1 MTSSSYVGAVGS
13 GPERDY
19 GNMIILPAAPSQRQL
34 WFLCQWDPAANAA
47 YNVTSAVRLTGRLD
61 PVLLQRAL
69 NQVVA
74 RHESLRAGV
83 GVVDGDP
90 RQVVAVETLVALP
103 TVDCSHLSPEAA
115 EEYVQRAAEEQ
126 ASLPFVLDEPPL
138 LRVLLVREAA
148 DRHTLIVVIHHIC
161 CDGWSIEVFYRDLAE
176 SYRRLLD
183 GEGPPPEL
191 PIQYADYVAWREES
205 LAGEPLRDLVAHW
218 CGTLSGV
225 QPLPLPVDHSRQAQ
239 RRMAAARLEE
249 TLPAD
254 EAAALDA
261 LGRGWEATPFML
273 LLAAFAVTLA
283 RVTGQPDVAVGTP
296 VAGRHHP
303 DAEDV
308 IGFFAN
314 PLVLRTRLPE
324 GAGFADAV
332 RAVRNTCLEAFSHQE
347 MPFDRLVEELRLPRV
362 VDRNPLFDVMFSMQN
377 TPGVLAR
384 LPELTMVPVDVAVTS
399 AKFDL
404 WLTVLPDGD
413 GLRLR
418 LDYDR
423 DLYDPGTARLLLDV
437 YRAVLAEIRRDP
449 GVRWGALPRA
459 DAGERALAE
468 RRSREEAPAPPDGTI
483 LDMLADRSSSRNH
496 GVRAADAEVSHADLR
511 TAAAGLAAR
520 LRAEGVGPGVVVATP
535 PLPSA
540 ALLVAALAVFE
551 TGAVLTYGSRHP
563 RAGAFV
569 TFTADDWLVTTGPRF
584 DPVPSGSPGA
594 GSPAWQVD
602 DGDRDGHTV
611 VFSHRALAAA
621 ATAVAARLGLGPDD
635 EVVLVHDGGPV
646 DLVALLA
653 PLSAGARLVLTD
665 TPAGGTVVVAA
676 PQVWRRLLTE
686 GYAPSPDARL
696 VCVGPFVADDLAE
709 ALGRTGNTVFLGR
722 RTPLS
727 AAPVSLSRL
736 GEGSGPP
743 LAGTVRRLLDETGEP
758 VPPGVVGELW
768 LSGPAVVGPATAGS
782 GTVGSGAAGS
792 GAVATGER
800 YRCTPSGELRFAGYA
815 DGRLTLGDH
824 VVRPDRIERRLTEVE
839 GVREAAVVPG
849 ETGAGPRLVGWVVPA
864 DPQAAASP
872 RSREALV
879 ATVREALANA
889 RDRVRTGSEEPG
901 TPAAFGVLRELPR
914 LPDGGVDRAALT
926 AMCGEAL
933 REGIDETPPRNRLE
947 RAIISIFRD
956 VLPVPEFGVHAD
968 FFALGGHSVLAAK
981 VIGRVRDQLGVL
993 VPVRDF
999 FRRATVAGLAEAV
1012 AAVEEERAR
1021 AAADA
1026 SSAAYGGLAELSD
1039 AEIDQ
1044 LLRRLG

>member
-90 RQVVAVETLVALP
+90 SQVVAVETLVTLP
-103 TVDCSHLSPEAA
+103 TVDCSHLDPEAA

-183 GEGPPPEL
+183 GEGPLPDL
-191 PIQYADYVAWREES
+191 PIQYADYVAWREDS

-218 CGTLSGV
+218 CGTLAGV
-225 QPLPLPVDHSRQAQ
+225 QPLPLPVDHPRQAQ
-239 RRMAAARLEE
+239 RRMAAGRLEE
-249 TLPAD
+249 NLPAG
-254 EAAALDA
+254 EAAALDT
-261 LGRGWEATPFML
+261 LGRGCEATPFMV

-308 IGFFAN
+308 VGFFAN

-332 RAVRNTCLEAFSHQE
+332 RAVRDTCVEAFSHQE

-362 VDRNPLFDVMFSMQN
+362 VDRNPVFDVMFSMQN

-384 LPELTMVPVDVAVTS
+384 LPELTMIPVDLAVTS

-413 GLRLR
+413 GLRLQ

-468 RRSREEAPAPPDGTI
+468 RRSREETPVLPDGTL
-483 LDMLADRSSSRNH
+483 LDLIADRPFTVH
-496 GVRAADAEVSHADLR
+496 AADAEMSHADLR

-540 ALLVAALAVFE
+540 ALVVAALAVFE

-563 RAGAFV
+563 RDGAFV

-584 DPVPSGSPGA
+584 DPVPSGSA
-594 GSPAWQVD
+594 RAESPAWQVN
-602 DGDRDGHTV
+602 DGDRDGDPI

-635 EVVLVHDGGPV
+635 EVVLVSDGGPAHLA
-646 DLVALLA
+646 DLLA
-653 PLSAGARLVLTD
+653 PLAAGARLVLTD
-665 TPAGGTVVVAA
+665 TPASGTVVVAA

-686 GYAPSPDARL
+686 GYAPPPDARL

-709 ALGRTGNTVFLGR
+709 ALGRTGSPGNTVFVGR

-736 GEGSGPP
+736 GEASGPP

-768 LSGPAVVGPATAGS
+768 LSGPALADGAVVD
-782 GTVGSGAAGS
+782 GAATR
-792 GAVATGER
+792 VATGER

-849 ETGAGPRLVGWVVPA
+849 DTGAGPRLVGWLVPVDA
-864 DPQAAASP
+864 QAAGTP
-872 RSREALV
+872 RTREALV
-879 ATVREALANA
+879 ATVREALAGA

-926 AMCGEAL
+926 AMCADAL

-947 RAIISIFRD
+947 RTIISIFRD

-1012 AAVEEERAR
+1012 AALEEERAR
-1021 AAADA
+1021 ASADA
-1026 SSAAYGGLAELSD
+1026 SSAALGELAGLSD
-1039 AEIDQ
+1039 ADIDQ

>member
-19 GNMIILPAAPSQRQL
+19 GAMMILPAAPSQRQL

-47 YNVTSAVRLTGRLD
+47 YNVTSAVRLTGWLD

-103 TVDCSHLSPEAA
+103 TVDCSHLDPEAA
-115 EEYVQRAAEEQ
+115 EQYVQRAAEEQ

-183 GEGPPPEL
+183 GEGPLPEL
-191 PIQYADYVAWREES
+191 PIQYADYIAWREDS

-218 CGTLSGV
+218 CGTLAGV
-225 QPLPLPVDHSRQAQ
+225 RPLPLPVDHPRQAQ
-239 RRMAAARLEE
+239 RRMAAGRLEE
-249 TLPAD
+249 TLPAG

-261 LGRGWEATPFML
+261 LGRGCEATPFMV

-324 GAGFADAV
+324 GAGFGDAV
-332 RAVRNTCLEAFSHQE
+332 RAVRDTCVEAFSHQE

-362 VDRNPLFDVMFSMQN
+362 VDRNPVFDVMFSMQN

-384 LPELTMVPVDVAVTS
+384 LPELTMVPVDLAVTS

-404 WLTVLPDGD
+404 WLTVLPDAD

-423 DLYDPGTARLLLDV
+423 DLYDPDTARLLLDV
-437 YRAVLAEIRRDP
+437 YRAVLAEVRRDP

-468 RRSREEAPAPPDGTI
+468 RRSREETPVLPDGTL
-483 LDMLADRSSSRNH
+483 LDLLADRSSGRSRT
-496 GVRAADAEVSHADLR
+496 VRAADAEMSHADLR
-511 TAAAGLAAR
+511 TAAASLAAR

-540 ALLVAALAVFE
+540 ALVVAALAVFE

-563 RAGAFV
+563 RDGAFV

-584 DPVPSGSPGA
+584 DQVPSGSARA
-594 GSPAWQVD
+594 GSPAWQVNGD
-602 DGDRDGHTV
+602 DRDGHPV

-635 EVVLVHDGGPV
+635 EVVLVSDGGPV
-646 DLVALLA
+646 DLADLLA
-653 PLSAGARLVLTD
+653 PLTAGSRLVLTD
-665 TPAGGTVVVAA
+665 APAGGTANGTVVVAA
-676 PQVWRRLLTE
+676 PQGWRRLLTE
-686 GYAPSPDARL
+686 GYVPPPDARL
-696 VCVGPFVADDLAE
+696 VCVGPFVSDDLAE
-709 ALGRTGNTVFLGR
+709 ALGRTGNPVFLGR

-727 AAPVSLSRL
+727 AAPVSLSPL
-736 GEGSGPP
+736 GEVSGPP

-768 LSGPAVVGPATAGS
+768 LSGPAVVDS
-782 GTVGSGAAGS
+782 AAH
-792 GAVATGER
+792 VATGER

-815 DGRLTLGDH
+815 DGRLVLGDH
-824 VVRPDRIERRLTEVE
+824 VVRPDRIEKRLAEVE

-849 ETGAGPRLVGWVVPA
+849 ETGAGPRLVGWLVPVDA
-864 DPQAAASP
+864 QAATTP
-872 RSREALV
+872 RTREALV

-889 RDRVRTGSEEPG
+889 RGRVRTGSEEPG

-914 LPDGGVDRAALT
+914 LPDGGIDRAALT
-926 AMCGEAL
+926 AMCADAL

-947 RAIISIFRD
+947 RTIISVFRD

-1012 AAVEEERAR
+1012 AALEEERAR
-1021 AAADA
+1021 ASADA
-1026 SSAAYGGLAELSD
+1026 SSAALGELAGLSD
-1039 AEIDQ
+1039 ADIDQ